1 MDYFSRDVA
10 TTADYLSLEV
20 VLLFWKLGSHM
31 LRDSKPTD
39 YRGEMRI
46 KATALFAMFL
56 MVGSL
61 VAFVRLASAASNTSD
76 YRLVK
81 KITLGGEGG
90 WDYFEVDP
98 ATGDVFI
105 PRGDHILVVDSSG
118 KQLADVGKAHDTHA
132 IAFAPELKSAY
143 LSAEG
148 SVDVL
153 DLEKMQ
159 VVQRIDLSG
168 KDPDAILYDASSKRV
183 FTFNGGGTKDASAID
198 TGTGKVV
205 GSIPLGG
212 KPEFAQADGDGHI
225 YVNVEDK
232 SQLVAFDSKTLKVL
246 HTWPLAPCKE
256 PSGLAIDVEHKRLFA
271 GCHNQM
277 MAMVDYTNG
286 NVVATVPIGKGV
298 DANRFDPATGL
309 AFASCGDGTITVAH
323 EDSPD
328 KLTVVQ
334 TITTQR
340 GARTMALD
348 LKNHNVYTVT
358 ADFGPPPPA
367 TPQNP
372 HPWPKVISKTF
383 TLLIFVQ

>member
-1 MDYFSRDVA
+1 
-10 TTADYLSLEV
+10 
-20 VLLFWKLGSHM
+20 M
-31 LRDSKPTD
+31 LRDSKPKD
-39 YRGEMRI
+39 YGRRMRS
-46 KATALFAMFL
+46 KATALFASFL
-56 MVGSL
+56 VVVSL
-61 VAFVRLASAASNTSD
+61 VAVVRSMNAAPNTLD

-81 KITLGGEGG
+81 KVTLGGEGG
-90 WDYFEVDP
+90 WDYFDVDP

-105 PRGDHILVVDSSG
+105 PRGSHILVVDSSG
-118 KQLADVGKAHDTHA
+118 KQVADIGNVHGTHA
-132 IAFAPELKSAY
+132 IVFAPELKRAF

-148 SVDVL
+148 SVAIL
-153 DLEKMQ
+153 DMEKMQ
-159 VVQRIDLSG
+159 AVPGVELPG
-168 KDPDAILYDASSKRV
+168 KDPDAILYDPSAKRV
-183 FTFNGGGTKDASAID
+183 FTFNGGGTKDATAID
-198 TGTGKVV
+198 ARTSKVV

-212 KPEFAQADGDGHI
+212 KPEFAQADGEGHI
-225 YVNVEDK
+225 YVNIEDK
-232 SQLVAFDSKTLKVL
+232 NEIAAFDSKTLKVL

-286 NVVATVPIGKGV
+286 KVVAAVPIGKGV

-309 AFASCGDGTITVAH
+309 AFASCGDGTITLAH

-348 LKNHNVYTVT
+348 PKNHNVYTVT

-372 HPWPKVISKTF
+372 HPWPKVISETF
-383 TLLIFVQ
+383 TLLILGQ

>member
-1 MDYFSRDVA
+1 M
-10 TTADYLSLEV
+10 
-20 VLLFWKLGSHM
+20 
-31 LRDSKPTD
+31 
-39 YRGEMRI
+39 RG

-56 MVGSL
+56 VVPLL
-61 VAFVRLASAASNTSD
+61 VTFARLSKAASNTSD
-76 YRLVK
+76 YKLVT

-90 WDYFEVDP
+90 WDYFGVDP
-98 ATGDVFI
+98 STSHVFI

-168 KDPDAILYDASSKRV
+168 KDPDAILYDAFSKRV

-205 GSIPLGG
+205 GSIALGG

-225 YVNVEDK
+225 YVNIEDK

-271 GCHNQM
+271 GCHNQL

-286 NVVATVPIGKGV
+286 KVVATVPIGKGV

-323 EDSPD
+323 EDSLD

-348 LKNHNVYTVT
+348 TKNHNVYTVT

-367 TPQNP
+367 TAQNP

-383 TLLIFVQ
+383 TLLIFAQ